1 MEVRMNYTETE
12 RRLRELLQLTKGI
25 LSPRDLEDASEFLEV
40 GEHALVL
47 ETIAGG
53 VAGQKLD
60 PEIARLIEELAK
72 AMELTGGMSYQLFW
86 RSLPRK
92 SALGLIV

>member
-1 MEVRMNYTETE
+1 MEVRMDYTEIE
-12 RRLRELLQLTKGI
+12 RRLRELLQVTRGM

-53 VAGQKLD
+53 VAGEKLD
-60 PEIARLIEELAK
+60 PEIAGLIEELAK
-72 AMELTGGMSYQLFW
+72 AMELTEGMSYQLFW

-92 SALGLIV
+92 SVLGLVV

>member
-1 MEVRMNYTETE
+1 MDYAEIN
-12 RRLRELLQLTKGI
+12 RRLMDLLTQTKGM

-53 VAGQKLD
+53 LSGQKVH
-60 PEIARLIEELAK
+60 PEIRLLINELAK
-72 AMELTGGMSYQLFW
+72 AMELTEGVSYQLFW
-86 RSLPRK
+86 RSLPQPER
-92 SALGLIV
+92 V

>member
-1 MEVRMNYTETE
+1 MDYTEIE
-12 RRLRELLQLTKGI
+12 RRLRELLQVTRGM

-53 VAGQKLD
+53 VAGEKLD
-60 PEIARLIEELAK
+60 PEIAGLIEELAK
-72 AMELTGGMSYQLFW
+72 AMELTEGMSYQLFW

-92 SALGLIV
+92 SVLGLVV